1 MCTLN
6 DYEMGTTVLGAL
18 EFSSIAIGIKA
29 LDEMVKIA
37 PIKIIEARTICPGKY
52 IIIFSGDVASVEYSY
67 KKGFEIG
74 QGLVVDNLFLPRA
87 HQEVVDAI
95 GKIVPSDNWDAIGI
109 IETFSVVSGIE
120 AGDIAAKVGGIKI
133 IEIRLA
139 IGFGGKSYVKMMGPL
154 DAVQAAMNAGT
165 LKAKEKGQLC
175 LETIIPKPHKEIKP
189 YFM

>member
-1 MCTLN
+1 M
-6 DYEMGTTVLGAL
+6 
-18 EFSSIAIGIKA
+18 
-29 LDEMVKIA
+29 
-37 PIKIIEARTICPGKY
+37 
-52 IIIFSGDVASVEYSY
+52 EYSY